1 MNIHI
6 MDQIKLKYSVDV
18 IDEIVVFQ
26 FWDI

>member
-18 IDEIVVFQ
+18 LDEQVVFL